1 MGRRTWWLGVVLGS
15 LLLGLAVAETIRVLR
30 SGDGGLAFWLG
41 TLGGGGAL
49 VLAGTLLADRM
60 PRPALVMTVVGCV
73 AGILPTMWTLFIPLL
88 LLTLAVLRLRPG
100 TTPPLPGAT

>member
-1 MGRRTWWLGVVLGS
+1 MLGS

-49 VLAGTLLADRM
+49 ILAGTLLADRM

-73 AGILPTMWTLFIPLL
+73 AGILPTMWTIVLPLL
-88 LLTLAVLRLRPG
+88 LITLAVLRLRPAA
-100 TTPPLPGAT
+100 TAPLPDAT

>member
-1 MGRRTWWLGVVLGS
+1 MLGS
-15 LLLGLAVAETIRVLR
+15 VLLGLGVAESVRVLR

-41 TLGGGGAL
+41 TTAGGGAL
-49 VLAGTLLADRM
+49 ILAGTLLDDLM

-73 AGILPTMWTLFIPLL
+73 AGILPTMWTLVLPLL

-100 TTPPLPGAT
+100 TSAPLPDAT

>member
-15 LLLGLAVAETIRVLR
+15 LLLALAVAETFRVLA
-30 SGDGGLAFWLG
+30 SGDGGLLFWLG

-73 AGILPTMWTLFIPLL
+73 AGILPTMWTLVIPLL

-100 TTPPLPGAT
+100 TASPAPGTT

>member
-15 LLLGLAVAETIRVLR
+15 LLLVLAVAETYRVLA
-30 SGDGGLAFWLG
+30 SGDGGLVFWLG

-60 PRPALVMTVVGCV
+60 PRPALVMTVLGCV
-73 AGILPTMWTLFIPLL
+73 AGILPTMWTLVIPLL

-100 TTPPLPGAT
+100 SAAPAPGTG